1 MKNLLV
7 ICLMLLAGIAQ
18 GQDIFQKNLYS
29 ADQIME
35 NREKLNLTDAQSAKI
50 KKIHADNAADF
61 STLKW
66 DLDAATAR
74 LKSMLEESK
83 IDPNLVNKQMD
94 EVLRLE
100 SLLKKKQLNTLVAI
114 KNELTSPQQ
123 KMLEYKSQW
132 TIVGGNVKFQERMS
146 SEIRPSNIRIGI
158 PDNST
163 KGFTSTFEKDRVVSG
178 TGAYSPNIKF
188 EVENGNPNNTPLYIL
203 STPDGEKE
211 LPGFDNIKAEDIES
225 ISVLKDKSATSK
237 YGEKGKNGVIIITLK
252 KNSKYYFQEK

>member
-7 ICLMLLAGIAQ
+7 ICLVLLAGIAQ

-29 ADQIME
+29 ADRIME

-50 KKIHADNAADF
+50 KKIHTDNAADF

-123 KMLEYKSQW
+123 KLLEYYNPFAVLGTQTYGTGTVSPLKSSS
-132 TIVGGNVKFQERMS
+132 IRVGNSSHLFEPQVSIKMDNGN
-146 SEIRPSNIRIGI
+146 
-158 PDNST
+158 PDNSPLFIFKT
-163 KGFTSTFEKDRVVSG
+163 DKGEIERKDISD
-178 TGAYSPNIKF
+178 I
-188 EVENGNPNNTPLYIL
+188 NP
-203 STPDGEKE
+203 S
-211 LPGFDNIKAEDIES
+211 DIES
-225 ISVLKDKSATSK
+225 MSVLKGASATVL
-237 YGEKGKNGVIIITLK
+237 YGEKGKNGVVVITLK
-252 KNSKYYFQEK
+252 KASKYFQEK

>member
-1 MKNLLV
+1 MKNLL
-7 ICLMLLAGIAQ
+7 LFTFLLSSSLTFA
-18 GQDIFQKNLYS
+18 QDIFQKNLYS
-29 ADQIME
+29 ADRIME
-35 NREKLNLTDAQSAKI
+35 NREKLDLTDAQAAKI
-50 KKIHADNAADF
+50 KKIHTDNASDF

-83 IDPNLVNKQMD
+83 IDPVLVNKQMD

-123 KMLEYKSQW
+123 KMLEYK
-132 TIVGGNVKFQERMS
+132 GPM
-146 SEIRPSNIRIGI
+146 GI
-158 PDNST
+158 A
-163 KGFTSTFEKDRVVSG
+163 G
-178 TGAYSPNIKF
+178 TGIYAKINPAPLTGSTIRVGSSANNIEPNVSIKMD
-188 EVENGNPNNTPLYIL
+188 NGNPDTTPLYIV

-211 LPGFDNIKAEDIES
+211 LAGFENIKPEDIQS
-225 ISVLKDKSATSK
+225 INVLKDKSATSK

-252 KNSKYYFQEK
+252 KNSKYEYKK